1 MADENALL
9 TSIGAVPDPAREGL
23 PYWTFWLLLCV
34 IILLVFFIF
43 LRDKDL
49 RRRLSAFLSGAKRR
63 MMRLRL
69 AARLRR
75 EKEKK
80 AGLWKELGRKAWCE
94 DVRIEG
100 TEETFRNLTS
110 LEEERNRQQAEW
122 QEVYGRIEALE
133 TARDE
138 ARKLRRAAIK
148 AEEEAR
154 RPLEERM
161 SELLGRKKDLEKR
174 RPPAGGDGPKGTD
187 VPLAEETARVAADI
201 LAVKAEIER
210 FREKAQETHRAHD
223 DADRAE
229 ERKLREWEK
238 KKEDIQDRIIDLKKG
253 SEPLYESLGRAL
265 DEARVEHKEL
275 ALVYFQID
283 SVERAIRDLQ
293 TRIEKLS

>member
-100 TEETFRNLTS
+100 TEETFRSLTS

-138 ARKLRRAAIK
+138 ARKLRRAALK

-161 SELLGRKKDLEKR
+161 SELLGREKDLEKR
-174 RPPAGGDGPKGTD
+174 RPAAGGGPEGTD

-201 LAVKAEIER
+201 LAVKAGIESL
-210 FREKAQETHRAHD
+210 REKAQETHRAHD

-238 KKEDIQDRIIDLKKG
+238 KKEDIQDRIIDFKKG